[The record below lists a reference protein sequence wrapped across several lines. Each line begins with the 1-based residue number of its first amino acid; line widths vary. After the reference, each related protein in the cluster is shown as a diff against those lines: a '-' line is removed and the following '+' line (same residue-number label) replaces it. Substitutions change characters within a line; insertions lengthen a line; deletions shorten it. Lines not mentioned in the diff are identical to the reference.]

1 MSNKK
6 ITVIAR
12 MKAKKGM
19 EDTLKKELLS
29 LISPS
34 RSDFGCIN
42 YDLHQDIDD
51 KSVFIFYENWTSK
64 ENLDNHLQTPHLK
77 SFIAKAETM
86 LAEPLVITLCEMIS

>member
-1 MSNKK
+1 
-6 ITVIAR
+6 
-12 MKAKKGM
+12 M
-19 EDTLKKELLS
+19 EDIVKKELLS

-34 RSDFGCIN
+34 HSDDGCIN
-42 YDLHQDIDD
+42 YDLHQDIED

-64 ENLDNHLQTPHLK
+64 EKLDNHLQTPHLK